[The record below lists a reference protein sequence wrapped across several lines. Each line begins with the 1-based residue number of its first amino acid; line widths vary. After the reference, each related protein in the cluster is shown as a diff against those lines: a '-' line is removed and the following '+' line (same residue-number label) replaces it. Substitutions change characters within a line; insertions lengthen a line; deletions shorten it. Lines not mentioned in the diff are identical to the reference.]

1 MEAVEAQTAG
11 VHMREAR
18 ARLAGIL
25 FVLLSAVAWS
35 LNGLYTRLLNTDV
48 YTTLAGRGLAITVL
62 LAIALLAVRGRAVGR
77 LIAYNARRGAIV
89 IIAARSA

>member
-1 MEAVEAQTAG
+1 
-11 VHMREAR
+11 MREAR

-62 LAIALLAVRGRAVGR
+62 LAIALLAVRGRESGGSSATTR
-77 LIAYNARRGAIV
+77 AAARSSSS
-89 IIAARSA
+89 AARSA